1 MPAADNA
8 GIRRLP
14 TPDPRGIAAGTADA
28 ATAPIGKARAIYE
41 EGVLSHVN
49 AAALRLGGRP
59 GMTVKAFVD
68 QLRGAYRQG
77 VD

>member
-1 MPAADNA
+1 MPAADNV

-14 TPDPRGIAAGTADA
+14 TLDPRGIAAGTADA
-28 ATAPIGKARAIYE
+28 ATAPIGNACAIYE

-49 AAALRLGGRP
+49 ATTLRLEGRP

-68 QLRGAYRQG
+68 LLRSAYRRG